1 MPEVATMLDVASP
14 VAPRSQPSPSSPKK
28 TALRYLIESGC
39 SPINVNST
47 GSIRVGKVAR
57 GVSTS
62 WVSSD
67 LAEKVCVG
75 ARQIVG
81 ERIDVDMAIAALY
94 ESARDLRTRV

>member
-1 MPEVATMLDVASP
+1 MPEIATML
-14 VAPRSQPSPSSPKK
+14 APRSQPSPSSPKK
-28 TALRYLIESGC
+28 VALRCLIESGC

-57 GVSTS
+57 GVSTF

-81 ERIDVDMAIAALY
+81 ERINVDMAIAALY
-94 ESARDLRTRV
+94 ESARELRTRV

>member
-1 MPEVATMLDVASP
+1 ML
-14 VAPRSQPSPSSPKK
+14 APRSQPSPSSPKK
-28 TALRYLIESGC
+28 VALRCLIESGC

-57 GVSTS
+57 GVSTF

-81 ERIDVDMAIAALY
+81 ERIDVDLAIAALY
-94 ESARDLRTRV
+94 ESARELRTRV